1 MAVDPARH
9 PLLHDLAQGAEWVG
23 TDGFPSDV
31 VWADEHEAWLAFI
44 KQAGALDHYRR
55 RLRGP
60 KETRDEAFAEIA
72 AAYFFAKRCGLTIF
86 EWEPAGAGGKV
97 GEFLMGPDRDH
108 PIFVEVKSPGWEA
121 EIVKTEGRES
131 PRLQRSKYISEGR
144 WTDGAALRHAI
155 TKAYPKMP
163 DTMPT
168 LLVVND
174 DLVVSLLDWS
184 KAAVVDPAL
193 YAAKRPRH
201 TSGPFAE
208 DAPFAGREYERLGGS
223 ACSTCARPRRSS
235 TVSNCSRT
243 LMRSR
248 RSPCR
253 RRSQT
258 ATRATPPLTSSPR
271 GSGASCGSPHTCG
284 TRSGSGTRGR
294 RRAKRRPA
302 TSPSGAAH
310 ANRLRRDGVTT
321 TSPPAAW
328 FHRGFNARGR
338 MGTHRVLK
346 LRGRRRLYAGMRPRA
361 STANRS

>member
-1 MAVDPARH
+1 
-9 PLLHDLAQGAEWVG
+9 VG

-144 WTDGAALRHAI
+144 WTDPGAALRHAI

-208 DAPFAGREYERLGGS
+208 DAPFAGREHERLGGVGLFSVRQTS
-223 ACSTCARPRRSS
+223 AIEYRFKLFENPHALSTVALPKAIADGYPRYTAADVEPARVGGELWFAPYLRDKEWLRDPWKKAREEAARYLAERRRPRE
-235 TVSNCSRT
+235 
-243 LMRSR
+243 
-248 RSPCR
+248 
-253 RRSQT
+253 
-258 ATRATPPLTSSPR
+258 
-271 GSGASCGSPHTCG
+271 
-284 TRSGSGTRGR
+284 
-294 RRAKRRPA
+294 
-302 TSPSGAAH
+302 
-310 ANRLRRDGVTT
+310 
-321 TSPPAAW
+321 
-328 FHRGFNARGR
+328 
-338 MGTHRVLK
+338 
-346 LRGRRRLYAGMRPRA
+346 
-361 STANRS
+361 